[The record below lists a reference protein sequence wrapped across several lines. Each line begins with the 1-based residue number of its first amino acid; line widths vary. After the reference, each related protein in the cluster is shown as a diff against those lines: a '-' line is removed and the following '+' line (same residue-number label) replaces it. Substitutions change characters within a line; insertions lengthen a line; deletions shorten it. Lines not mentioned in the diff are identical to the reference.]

1 MKTREYFLEDMN
13 CPSCALKIENELKE
27 ISGVEDANVD
37 LLGQRI
43 IVKSEDDVFDEAVRI
58 VNNHE
63 TDVEVSRSKS
73 GKSAGYSKDVVTLSV
88 YIVAL
93 IVSKIAD
100 LGEYNYVYSVVFIII
115 YLLTGKSVL
124 KTAAVNLKRGYIYDE
139 NFLMSIAT
147 LGAIAIGAF
156 EEAAGVMLFY
166 RIGELLQAKA
176 VENSKNTILDTTK
189 FVSGVSHRIEGE
201 EVVDIKPEGVVKG
214 DLILV
219 KPGETLPVD
228 GELISE
234 YTEFDQSSISGE
246 SLPVGIERGGY
257 VVSGSAPLSGS
268 VKIRAVNDFAESTT
282 SKILELIAD
291 APQNKSD
298 REKFITKFS
307 RYYTPVVVYLA
318 VAIVFIPYFLQLAG
332 IYSTTAGF
340 TDHVY
345 KGLVFL
351 VISCPCALM
360 LSVPLSFF
368 ANIGMAAKKG
378 ILVKGANFLESIKEC
393 DYILFD
399 KTGTLTRG
407 EFSVKKTVSFNG
419 CSEKNVLETAAAL
432 ELHSSHPIASAFKDF
447 ADDFQF
453 NNINELP
460 GMGIKGEVNG
470 DVFYIGNEK
479 LLREL
484 SVDDE
489 NVCSENSYICLYVVK
504 NDKIMGK
511 IMLSDTLRNDA
522 VETVKNIKERGV
534 IPVIVSGDSKEVV
547 SSVAAELGIEEYYFS
562 LLPDQKLDILQKLR
576 DKGHKV
582 AAVGDGLNDTALLS
596 YADVGIAMG
605 QTAANLSVDMADIVI
620 LGSKLYK
627 INDLYD
633 ISKKSLRLSS
643 ENIAIALGIK
653 IAVMLASFF
662 GMATLWA
669 AVFADVGAAL
679 LTVLNSVKVFFLKSR
694 VT

>member
-1 MKTREYFLEDMN
+1 MKTREYFLENMN
-13 CPSCALKIENELKE
+13 CPSCALKIENELKD
-27 ISGVEDANVD
+27 ITGVEDANVD

-43 IVKSEDDVFDEAVRI
+43 IIKSENDVFDEAVRI
-58 VNNHE
+58 VKNHE

-73 GKSAGYSKDVVTLSV
+73 GKSAGYSKDVVILSV

-124 KTAAVNLKRGYIYDE
+124 KTATVNLKRGYIYDE

-147 LGAIAIGAF
+147 LGAIAISAF

-246 SLPVGIERGGY
+246 SLPVEIERGGY

-393 DYILFD
+393 GYILFD
-399 KTGTLTRG
+399 KTGTLTQG
-407 EFSVKKTVSFNG
+407 VFSVKKTVSFNG
-419 CSEKNVLETAAAL
+419 YSEKAVLETAAAL

-460 GMGIKGEVNG
+460 GMGIKGEVNS

-484 SVDDE
+484 SVDDKHI
-489 NVCSENSYICLYVVK
+489 CSENSYICLYVVK

-534 IPVIVSGDSKEVV
+534 VPVIVSGDSKEVV

-562 LLPDQKLDILQKLR
+562 LLPDQKLGILQKLR

>member
-1 MKTREYFLEDMN
+1 MKIREYFLENMR

-27 ISGVEDANVD
+27 IKGVEDANVD

-43 IVKSEDDVFDEAVRI
+43 IVKSEGDVFDEAVRI
-58 VNNHE
+58 VKNHE

-73 GKSAGYSKDVVTLSV
+73 GKSAGYFKDVVILSV
-88 YIVAL
+88 YILVL
-93 IVSKIAD
+93 IFSRTAD
-100 LGEYNYVYSVVFIII
+100 LGEYNYIYSVFFVII
-115 YLLTGKSVL
+115 YILTGKNVL

-147 LGAIAIGAF
+147 LGAIAISAF

-166 RIGELLQAKA
+166 RIGELLQARA

-189 FVSGVSHRIEGE
+189 FVSGVAHRIDGE
-201 EVVDIKPEGVVKG
+201 EIVDIKPEGVVKG
-214 DLILV
+214 DIILV
-219 KPGETLPVD
+219 KAGETLPVD
-228 GELISE
+228 GELVSE

-246 SLPVGIERGGY
+246 SLPVGIEKGEF
-257 VVSGSAPLSGS
+257 VVSGSTPLSGS
-268 VKIRAVNDFAESTT
+268 VKIRAVHDFAESTT

-307 RYYTPVVVYLA
+307 RFYTPVVVYLA
-318 VAIVFIPYFLQLAG
+318 VAIVFIPYFLQLFG
-332 IYSTTAGF
+332 LYSTTADF
-340 TDHVY
+340 ADHVY

-368 ANIGMAAKKG
+368 ANIGVAAKKG
-378 ILVKGANFLESIKEC
+378 ILVKGANFLETVKDC

-407 EFSVKKTVSFNG
+407 EFSVKKTVSLNG
-419 CSEKNVLETAAAL
+419 YSEKDVLEIAAAL

-447 ADDFQF
+447 AGDFQF
-453 NNINELP
+453 TNINELA

-479 LLREL
+479 LLKEL
-484 SVDDE
+484 SVKDE
-489 NVCSENSYICLYVVK
+489 NICSENSYICLYVVK
-504 NDKIMGK
+504 NNNITGK
-511 IMLSDTLRNDA
+511 IMLSDTLRKDA
-522 VETVKNIKERGV
+522 VETVKKIKERGV
-534 IPVIVSGDSKEVV
+534 TPVIVSGDSKEVV
-547 SSVAAELGIEEYYFS
+547 SSVASELGIEEYYFS
-562 LLPDQKLDILQKLR
+562 LLPYEKLDILQKLKE
-576 DKGHKV
+576 KGHSV

-596 YADVGIAMG
+596 YADTGIAMG

-620 LGSKLYK
+620 LGSRLYK

-679 LTVLNSVKVFFLKSR
+679 LTVLNSVKVFFFKTR

>member
-419 CSEKNVLETAAAL
+419 YSEKNVFETAAAL